1 MSQLPKLSRGM
12 RAHTDLEIQR
22 QLLTRPEDRLNLQI
36 WRAKESKKYLN
47 SIFTVSFSLLI
58 LNN

>member
-22 QLLTRPEDRLNLQI
+22 ELFVRPEDRVNLQI
-36 WRAKESKKYLN
+36 WRTKESKKYLISIKI
-47 SIFTVSFSLLI
+47 SIF
-58 LNN
+58 